1 MSSRQMG
8 TWPQLIGYALFKIW
22 SLISDCELKS
32 REGYSTERLEVYE
45 ISMEKSEMAQGFPE
59 HLKRQARMT

>member
-1 MSSRQMG
+1 MG

-32 REGYSTERLEVYE
+32 RRGYSTGRLGVCE
-45 ISMEKSEMAQGFPE
+45 ISMENQEMVQGFPE
-59 HLKRQARMT
+59 HLER